1 MLISVWLLTLGLVLI
16 SLWVNPPSFI
26 TNGTIILG
34 WLLFALQLTWN
45 KSELFYLK
53 VKSLWFIIKNP
64 DCVWN
69 IHVEYYG
76 QFDECTFEKLDAL
89 FSNGTNEIKII
100 QLSKSRKIYRVG
112 TLSFEVVFSQDN
124 ISVRLQDLE
133 VSYRRSK
140 TIMEDELNSLF
151 EGITKTLREDRT
163 KYFLNVNFKEFNPYF
178 GFFIRRLN
186 SREINTFNVKLNV
199 ENEKVTIGKEKIE
212 IYTNSLSKL
221 QSLSKDY
228 LTLSPR

>member
-1 MLISVWLLTLGLVLI
+1 MLIIVWILSISLVVI
-16 SLWVNPPSFI
+16 SLWINPNGFFA
-26 TNGTIILG
+26 NGTIIIG

-45 KSELFYLK
+45 KSEFFYLK
-53 VKSLWFIIKNP
+53 VKSIWFIIKNP
-64 DCVWN
+64 ECIWN
-69 IHVEYYG
+69 LHVEYYG
-76 QFDECTFEKLDAL
+76 EFDETVFDKLDSL
-89 FSNGTNEIKII
+89 FTKGIHEIKIT

-112 TLSFEVVFSQDN
+112 TLSFEVVFFHDN
-124 ISVRLQDLE
+124 VSVRLQDLE

-140 TIMEDELNSLF
+140 TIIENELNSIF
-151 EGITKTLREDRT
+151 EGITKTLKEDNT

-186 SREINTFNVKLNV
+186 SREISTFNVKLNV
-199 ENEKVTIGKEKIE
+199 DSEKVTIGKEKIE

-221 QSLSKDY
+221 QTLSKDY